1 MKLTLKT
8 LAVALAAITLSP
20 AALADTAKDGTVHI
34 TGLIQQNACTVKTD
48 SVLIEVTLQNEFAS
62 LLLPQG
68 KRQGIK
74 ASPSISKTA
83 TQTSTAMYRR
93 ALKVRSTEPMRPS

>member
-8 LAVALAAITLSP
+8 LTVALAAISLSP

-34 TGLIQQNACTVKTD
+34 TGLIKQNACTVKTD
-48 SVLIEVTLQNEFAS
+48 SVEVTLQDEFAS

-68 KRQGIK
+68 RRQGIK
-74 ASPSISKTA
+74 TSPSNSKTA
-83 TQTSTAMYRR
+83 TQTSTAVYRR
-93 ALKVRSTEPMRPS
+93 ALKAHSTEPMRPS